1 MKNWKY
7 KITTPEQLKWAVEN
21 KWPVK
26 YKKNFGVLVKGQFES
41 SPTHV
46 TNAIILEKEGVPSF
60 FSEKVSVERNG
71 SFSVPKYLYLVPK
84 TVEELKVGDWIL
96 SRQNVPCLVDS
107 RDINSLR
114 KYGTVEIPVYPDVD
128 YSEPREATTPQMENL
143 ELSHPFI
150 PDLPEE
156 IFPNQENV

>member
-60 FSEKVSVERNG
+60 FSEEVSVERNG

-84 TVEELKVGDWIL
+84 TVEELKVGDVVMIDRESFTYHGSNQFKSATRVF
-96 SRQNVPCLVDS
+96 SRGGESD
-107 RDINSLR
+107 
-114 KYGTVEIPVYPDVD
+114 T
-128 YSEPREATTPQMENL
+128 
-143 ELSHPFI
+143 FI
-150 PDLPEE
+150 PYLPEN